1 MTGAEALSRWT
12 GRMGLRKANAGRK
25 CACWVFGR
33 RCAYLKSEWRQRRPP
48 HCFPPGAAHLSV
60 WGLGPAPAFEA
71 LRALCSHPLAVDEAA
86 VTEWCARR
94 HLACW
99 RPAAPSWR
107 GPGATLQVFVNPA
120 RVADLAGRTA
130 CPGCRATDRWR
141 SRACCGIGDL
151 AAWWDAEAV
160 AVALMRGGA

>member
-60 WGLGPAPAFEA
+60 WGLG
-71 LRALCSHPLAVDEAA
+71 
-86 VTEWCARR
+86 
-94 HLACW
+94 
-99 RPAAPSWR
+99 PAAPSWR